1 MKNINEDKNRELC
14 LKIGKL
20 TIIKMAVLLQLLMNF
35 NDSKVFLYVWTWK
48 ISPKISMEEEI
59 SRLSNNF
66 EEKLVESCSI
76 RYQNS
81 L

>member
-20 TIIKMAVLLQLLMNF
+20 TIIKMAVLLQLPMNF
-35 NDSKVFLYVWTWK
+35 NVIPKFFCMCGLEKSVLKFLWK
-48 ISPKISMEEEI
+48 K
-59 SRLSNNF
+59 
-66 EEKLVESCSI
+66 K
-76 RYQNS
+76 YQDYQTILKKN